1 MYFLNILKVLR
12 GTATQ
17 SLKIRHA
24 KNDLLSLPFFFP
36 TNSSSFLPGK
46 KMYNNSNPL
55 KRWLVTPKVLNGL
68 HLASRMNNRVLQKQ
82 SGTEMADAMRC
93 HFPVINHDIVNY
105 YFFAM
110 F

>member
-1 MYFLNILKVLR
+1 MYFLNYFKVHR
-12 GTATQ
+12 DIATQ

-24 KNDLLSLPFFFP
+24 KNDLPSLPFFFP
-36 TNSSSFLPGK
+36 TNSSFFSPRQ
-46 KMYNNSNPL
+46 KMYNNLNPL

-68 HLASRMNNRVLQKQ
+68 HLASRMNYRVLQKQ